1 MLLCQSHYGFDYV
14 NITYFVRLLTG
25 ASEVNPLP
33 FIALVDSAGAD
44 PLKPEKKNIIFFCKN
59 CEIGSFLYF
68 TSFFVSSNNYIK

>member
-44 PLKPEKKNIIFFCKN
+44 PLKPEKNIIFFFVK
-59 CEIGSFLYF
+59 FLKLDH
-68 TSFFVSSNNYIK
+68 SCISRVFFASSNYIK